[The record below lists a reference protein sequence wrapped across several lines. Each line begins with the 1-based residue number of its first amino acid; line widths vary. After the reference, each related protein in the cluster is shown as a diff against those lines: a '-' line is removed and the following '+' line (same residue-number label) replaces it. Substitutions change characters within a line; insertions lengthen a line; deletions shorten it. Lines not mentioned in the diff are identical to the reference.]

1 MHHLWSWHN
10 TLKTHITN
18 PCLQETAV
26 HSGECK
32 RLDSHVKSYKGK
44 KKCTAGTLCNIP
56 KKKVFVSVE
65 EKRKTLKMLKYP
77 DYRE

>member
-1 MHHLWSWHN
+1 MHHLRSWHN

-44 KKCTAGTLCNIP
+44 KNAQLEHFATSL
-56 KKKVFVSVE
+56 KKKYLSLLKKK
-65 EKRKTLKMLKYP
+65 EKH
-77 DYRE
+77 